1 MIEKPKKNKKQTVAY
16 WSKKADRK
24 LQEICRIMY
33 EDDGCLL
40 CGGEYCCGHHVI
52 PKSRSTH
59 SRYNLKNIIPICVKC
74 HNNIHSKAEANKV
87 YRLMELVIKI
97 KGKEWFENLEAEEKA
112 HRYINAG
119 YTYYRDKHEKL
130 CLLTPYKTKNLLK

>member
-40 CGGEYCCGHHVI
+40 FFFGFSIILIVFE
-52 PKSRSTH
+52 PAFPS
-59 SRYNLKNIIPICVKC
+59 LK
-74 HNNIHSKAEANKV
+74 A
-87 YRLMELVIKI
+87 
-97 KGKEWFENLEAEEKA
+97 
-112 HRYINAG
+112 
-119 YTYYRDKHEKL
+119 
-130 CLLTPYKTKNLLK
+130 